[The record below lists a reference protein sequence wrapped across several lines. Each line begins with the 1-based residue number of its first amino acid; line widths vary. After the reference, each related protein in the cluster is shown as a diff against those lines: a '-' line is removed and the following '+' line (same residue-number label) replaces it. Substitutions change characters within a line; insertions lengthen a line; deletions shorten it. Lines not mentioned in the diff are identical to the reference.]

1 MTETPDPDHEFDKR
15 IDVLEERM
23 NSMNAKNESAIDRLN
38 TILADF
44 KTESAKRETR
54 LILTMGGMI
63 AVAILGILIRWPVP
77 PV

>member
-1 MTETPDPDHEFDKR
+1 
-15 IDVLEERM
+15 M

-44 KTESAKRETR
+44 KTESARRETR

-63 AVAILGILIRWPVP
+63 AVAVAILGILIR
-77 PV
+77 

>member
-1 MTETPDPDHEFDKR
+1 
-15 IDVLEERM
+15 
-23 NSMNAKNESAIDRLN
+23 MNAKNESAIDRLN

-44 KTESAKRETR
+44 KTESARRETR

-63 AVAILGILIRWPVP
+63 AVAVAILGILIRWPTP